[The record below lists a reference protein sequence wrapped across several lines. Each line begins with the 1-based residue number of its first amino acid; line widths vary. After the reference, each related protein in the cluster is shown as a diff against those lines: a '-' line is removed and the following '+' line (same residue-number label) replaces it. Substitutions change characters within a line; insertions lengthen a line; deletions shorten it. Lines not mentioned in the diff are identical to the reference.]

1 MEPPLLRLILTR
13 GILVALPFVAWYLWS
28 AWARRNGRTMG
39 ATPWAWLIAAAGVLV
54 GLSLMGTALFHR
66 DNRAEHYVPGEAT
79 PDGRVSEGHFEKP

>member
-1 MEPPLLRLILTR
+1 MARPLLRLILTR
-13 GILVALPFVAWYLWS
+13 GLLVAAPFVAWFLWS

-66 DNRAEHYVPGEAT
+66 DNRTEHYVPGEASA
-79 PDGRVSEGHFEKP
+79 DGRVSEGHFEKP